1 LQPARFGKAAETQK
15 MGFAQLTLF
24 LDTQQHDADMAVAS
38 LYSYQSLMLFRIIR
52 QLPLKLCRC
61 PNYYA
66 LSYVGIRNYGRP
78 SLRRA
83 ERPQSG
89 CSLLRLQK
97 ISQVIYASTLRVK
110 SDVLAEHAAKKQYS

>member
-52 QLPLKLCRC
+52 QLPLTFADAELLCAILCR
-61 PNYYA
+61 
-66 LSYVGIRNYGRP
+66 
-78 SLRRA
+78 
-83 ERPQSG
+83 
-89 CSLLRLQK
+89 
-97 ISQVIYASTLRVK
+97 
-110 SDVLAEHAAKKQYS
+110 D